1 MRADVALQILD
12 WIWMDGYWLRE
23 AKMPLLDLSV
33 TQYATSSLL
42 DGIEPPDAQITAKN
56 SNSMRSSF
64 WDQMS

>member
-1 MRADVALQILD
+1 
-12 WIWMDGYWLRE
+12 
-23 AKMPLLDLSV
+23 MPLLDLSV